1 VSPAG
6 GGAASDPE
14 LLQALFNAAAG
25 ICKTLAKQ
33 LTAALPATLK
43 HTAGAAEWAQ
53 RPAERSLHCASASG
67 AVLRPLRPCRSLQQQ
82 TFFSRLVGNCS
93 HTVFFLLLHSKSHVP
108 PLSAWPSCAW

>member
-6 GGAASDPE
+6 GNAASDPE

-43 HTAGAAEWAQ
+43 HTAGAA
-53 RPAERSLHCASASG
+53 
-67 AVLRPLRPCRSLQQQ
+67 
-82 TFFSRLVGNCS
+82 
-93 HTVFFLLLHSKSHVP
+93 
-108 PLSAWPSCAW
+108 